1 MILTQ
6 TELDSLI
13 QVQLRC
19 PHTLLGM
26 HPLGDGS
33 GVVVRAFLPNA
44 AQVEVAPTSEK
55 KKPRIQL
62 ARLHDSGLYEGSSK
76 EANKVYA
83 YDLIITDY
91 QGNVRRTRD
100 AYSFNPHKA

>member
-13 QVQLRC
+13 QVQLRS

-44 AQVEVAPTSEK
+44 AQVEVVPTLEK
-55 KKPRIQL
+55 KKPRL
-62 ARLHDSGLYEGSSK
+62 KLERLHDSGLYEGATK

-83 YDLIITDY
+83 YDLVITDY
-91 QGNVRRTRD
+91 
-100 AYSFNPHKA
+100 